1 MAAPLTNNRAPRWVN
16 GQRRKPVT
24 RTTLLTRLSVLWGM
38 GLAVGKL
45 VMGLSVA
52 SVFLCLHAFYTACMG
67 LARWLFVRVQTGGR
81 PFGLWSARGCYP
93 AMGGIVLSASVF
105 YMLYSLR
112 LFLGQPSPRYH
123 RYVAI
128 AIAIFTLAE
137 IVLNIYGSV
146 TARRRSES
154 LLHALRLTN
163 LAASLICLPLA
174 QAAILSF
181 THTVDL
187 SFYNGLSG
195 LIFGAFAAIIG
206 AWMLFHRP
214 KQPAE

>member
-146 TARRRSES
+146 TARRRSVKTHGQS
-154 LLHALRLTN
+154 GALQKRRCLRTAFCARAYKSPAKN
-163 LAASLICLPLA
+163 AAVYTGA
-174 QAAILSF
+174 RKAA
-181 THTVDL
+181 TPEKD
-187 SFYNGLSG
+187 
-195 LIFGAFAAIIG
+195 
-206 AWMLFHRP
+206 R
-214 KQPAE
+214 